1 MPRPSLGLSEAT
13 RLRLTEAEQKAFIQF
28 AKQAGESRARLLR
41 KAVRD
46 MVGLGPDML
55 RADLESF
62 REAVYQ
68 VAAIGRNLNQVA
80 RVLNAEIASG
90 EAPDLKPLPGAIAD
104 SRAAVVA
111 LQEQLTRII
120 EQSRVGRYEK
130 RKA

>member
-1 MPRPSLGLSEAT
+1 MARPSLGLSEAT
-13 RLRLTEAEQKAFIQF
+13 RLRLTEAEQKAFIVF
-28 AKQAGESRARLLR
+28 AERAGESRARLLR

-68 VAAIGRNLNQVA
+68 VAAVGRNLNQVA

-90 EAPDLKPLPGAIAD
+90 DAPDLQSLPAMIAATGAVI
-104 SRAAVVA
+104 VA
-111 LQEQLTRII
+111 LQAQLTRII

-130 RKA
+130 RRA

>member
-13 RLRLTEAEQKAFIQF
+13 RLRLTEAEQKAFIVF
-28 AKQAGESRARLLR
+28 AERAGESRARLLR

-80 RVLNAEIASG
+80 RVLNAELAAG
-90 EAPDLKPLPGAIAD
+90 DAPDLQSVPSTITNTQAAIAG
-104 SRAAVVA
+104 
-111 LQEQLTRII
+111 LQAQLTRII

>member
-1 MPRPSLGLSEAT
+1 MARPSLGLSETT
-13 RLRLTEAEQKAFIQF
+13 RLRLTEAEQKAFIKF
-28 AKQAGESRARLLR
+28 ADEAGESRARLLR

-90 EAPDLKPLPGAIAD
+90 EALDLKTLPSAIAD
-104 SRAAVVA
+104 SRIAVAA
-111 LQEQLTRII
+111 LQAQLTRII

-130 RKA
+130 RKT